1 MQQEIESQN
10 GPISGLI
17 MPNWR
22 SNLAAIPVGLYE
34 KALPAHLSWPERL
47 ETAAQAGYDF
57 LEISI
62 DDSDQRLARL
72 EWTTAE
78 RAAVRKAV
86 RDTAV
91 PLQSMSLSSHRRYAL
106 GSASA
111 ERRQKGQD
119 IFAKAIDL
127 ALDLELRIILVA
139 GAENYYEERDDGSK
153 ARFLESLGYA
163 FEKASGSGI
172 MLALENWDIQINSI
186 SRAMEYVDYFNSP
199 WFQLYADIG
208 NLAFAELDVVS
219 ELELGRGHIAALH
232 VKDTLPG
239 QLRYVP
245 PGEGAVPF
253 APSFAKLAEI
263 GYQGPVALEL
273 WTESFPNALEIATEA
288 RGWLREQMEAGWE
301 TVNNQQIS
309 NNGKQLVT

>member
-1 MQQEIESQN
+1 
-10 GPISGLI
+10 
-17 MPNWR
+17 MPNWK
-22 SNLAAIPVGLYE
+22 SNLSAIPVGLYE
-34 KALPAHLSWPERL
+34 KALPLHLSWHERL

-62 DDSDQRLARL
+62 DDSDERIARL
-72 EWTTAE
+72 DWNAQE

-91 PLQSMSLSSHRRYAL
+91 PLQSMSLSAHRRFAL

-111 ERRQKGQD
+111 ARRQKGQD

-127 ALDLELRIILVA
+127 AVDLDLRIILIA
-139 GAENYYEERDDGSK
+139 GAENYYGDRDDASR
-153 ARFLESLGYA
+153 ARFLEGLGHA
-163 FEKASGSGI
+163 FAKASGSGV

-186 SRAMEYVDYFNSP
+186 ERAMAYVDYFNSP

-208 NLAFAELDVVS
+208 NLIYAELDVVS
-219 ELELGRGHIAALH
+219 QLELARGHIAALH

-253 APSFAKLAEI
+253 VDAFTKLAEI
-263 GYQGPVALEL
+263 GFQGPIVLEL
-273 WTESFPNALEIATEA
+273 WTENFPDAVEIVTEA
-288 RGWLREQMEAGWE
+288 HDWLREQMGKGWNRANRQPE
-301 TVNNQQIS
+301 MITNTRPDYKTTELLN
-309 NNGKQLVT
+309 